1 MKTYSISIIL
11 GILIFS
17 VTNSFAQTRDNF
29 FEDKILIV
37 LHMQEDSANITTES
51 DLGVINNMNKLIE
64 TFPVENVVYLKINH
78 KILNLT
84 LKKFFVSENIDDL
97 DDQLKVVNENIFIDE
112 NGNAFSSDNLN
123 AFLKEKELNKIVIIG
138 RAAEECIKNT
148 TLKGI
153 KKGFEMYII
162 PDAIIGSTEG
172 GKRKALNKLK
182 KKGAKEIIL

>member
-1 MKTYSISIIL
+1 
-11 GILIFS
+11 
-17 VTNSFAQTRDNF
+17 
-29 FEDKILIV
+29 
-37 LHMQEDSANITTES
+37 
-51 DLGVINNMNKLIE
+51 
-64 TFPVENVVYLKINH
+64 
-78 KILNLT
+78 
-84 LKKFFVSENIDDL
+84 VSENIDDL